1 MAFTYTLSTDAGK
14 IRLMVPDNNAANY
27 VFEDDEIDAF
37 LSLEYNNVRRAAALA
52 LETIASN
59 EAHVLKVIKLLD
71 LQTDGAKTSDA
82 LLKRAKLLR
91 DQADRA
97 DAAEDGG
104 AWDIAEW
111 TVSEFAK
118 RERLNNQWQR
128 GSTGDEEVVYVVE

>member
-14 IRLMVPDNNAANY
+14 VRLMVPDNNASSY

-37 LSLEYNNVRRAAALA
+37 LSLENSNVRRAAALA

-59 EAHVLKVIKLLD
+59 EAYVLKVIELLD
-71 LQTDGAKTSDA
+71 LKTDGARTSDA

-111 TVSEFAK
+111 TVSEFA
-118 RERLNNQWQR
+118 
-128 GSTGDEEVVYVVE
+128 

>member
-14 IRLMVPDNNAANY
+14 IRLLLPDNNASNY

-37 LSLEYNNVRRAAALA
+37 LSLEYSNVRRAAALA

-59 EAHVLKVIKLLD
+59 EAYVLKVIKLLD

-118 RERLNNQWQR
+118 RERLNNQWLR
-128 GSTGDEEVVYVVE
+128 GNTGDEEVVYVVE

>member
-1 MAFTYTLSTDAGK
+1 MAFTYTLSDDAGK
-14 IRLMVPDNNAANY
+14 VRLMLPDNNPSNY
-27 VFEDDEIDAF
+27 VFEDDEIAAF
-37 LSLEYNNVRRAAALA
+37 LEIEYSNIRRATALA

-59 EAHVLKVIKLLD
+59 EAYTLKVIKLLD

-104 AWDIAEW
+104 SWDIAEW
-111 TVSEFAK
+111 NVSEFAG
-118 RERLNNQWQR
+118 REILHNSWLR
-128 GSTGDEEVVYVVE
+128 GG

>member
-14 IRLMVPDNNAANY
+14 VRLIIPDNNSTNY

-37 LSLEYNNVRRAAALA
+37 LALEYSNTRRGAALA

-59 EAHVLKVIKLLD
+59 EAYTLKVIKLLD

-91 DQADRA
+91 EQADR
-97 DAAEDGG
+97 EDDSVEGG
-104 AWDIAEW
+104 AFDIAEW
-111 TVSEFAK
+111 VVDDFSA
-118 RERLNNQWQR
+118 RERIEKQR
-128 GSTGDEEVVYVVE
+128 LRGVL

>member
-14 IRLMVPDNNAANY
+14 VRLMVPDNNASSY

-37 LSLEYNNVRRAAALA
+37 LSLENSNVRRAAALA

-59 EAHVLKVIKLLD
+59 EAYVLKVIELLD
-71 LQTDGAKTSDA
+71 LKTDGARTSDA

-128 GSTGDEEVVYVVE
+128 GNTGDEEVVYVVE